1 LQPLASVE
9 VKAPRIAE
17 AQVSFE
23 CKRMTGLSLGP
34 GSTLEGGRVIH
45 IHIRD
50 DLVDPE
56 RFYVQTDKL
65 RLVGRMHGR
74 GWYARTSDLFL
85 MERLSFAE
93 WQDGKR

>member
-1 LQPLASVE
+1 MKRRHLA
-9 VKAPRIAE
+9 I
-17 AQVSFE
+17 
-23 CKRMTGLSLGP
+23 TLSLVIAAAAISPAGAVDAPP
-34 GSTLEGGRVIH
+34 GSTLEVGRVIH

-85 MERLSFAE
+85 MDRISYAE
-93 WQDGKR
+93 WKDGKR